1 MTSPPKAA
9 PRSANLE
16 VEYYGGGRGEE
27 YPLAVVREGRRLLVS
42 EVKERKRTL
51 DAATG
56 VLRETF
62 VCRLEN
68 GEIVT
73 IERAV

>member
-1 MTSPPKAA
+1 MGWRRDRSR
-9 PRSANLE
+9 PRRWPRP
-16 VEYYGGGRGEE
+16 RGEE
-27 YPLAVVREGRRLLVS
+27 YPLAVVKDGRRLLVV
-42 EVKERKRTL
+42 EVRERKRRR

-56 VLRETF
+56 TLHETF